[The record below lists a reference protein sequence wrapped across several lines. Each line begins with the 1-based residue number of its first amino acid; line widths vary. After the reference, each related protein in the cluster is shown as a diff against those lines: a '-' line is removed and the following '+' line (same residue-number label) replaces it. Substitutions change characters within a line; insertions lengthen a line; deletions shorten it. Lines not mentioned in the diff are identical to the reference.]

1 MTNPRL
7 SADLSR
13 PVNSKYAPE
22 EVKGNQLAIRN
33 IRSRLDMLYGKAA
46 RLDTRESDQ
55 EFVTQITLPKVP
67 VAR

>member
-1 MTNPRL
+1 M
-7 SADLSR
+7 
-13 PVNSKYAPE
+13 NSKYAPE

-46 RLDTRESDQ
+46 RLDTHESDQ
-55 EFVTQITLPKVP
+55 EFGTQITLPKVP